1 MSDLDEQAQ
10 FFVQKGVRTVSVNGE
25 AEISTEPD
33 FITVTL
39 GVKEQNDDLE
49 LARAA
54 TLKGIQRVLEVA
66 KTFQFP
72 VEDVQTQKLSSEKVE
87 EIVGED
93 GIALHGFGESELT
106 SKRRKHEYFIVS
118 LDVMLVVH
126 GPRIEQYD
134 AVMQALLGTGAA
146 IDGESMETTRLG
158 DLRQEARILAVANA
172 KRKAED
178 LTTGTGVTVGP
189 PIIIRELGRE
199 STGGKDPRRN
209 KWGFMP
215 TGAHTIQTARK
226 STGGK
231 APRRQMATQATR
243 HLAHNAGMGEEKEA
257 EKTTAED
264 ITPKI
269 FQLGSIKV
277 ASEVEIVFEL
287 RVEAETAE

>member
-1 MSDLDEQAQ
+1 VGYHNPFQAEKTMSDLDEQAQ
-10 FFVQKGVRTVSVNGE
+10 FFVQKGVRTVLVNGE

-66 KTFQFP
+66 KAFQFP
-72 VEDVQTQKLSSEKVE
+72 VEDVQTQMLSSEKVE

-106 SKRRKHEYFIVS
+106 SKRRKNEYFIVS

-126 GPRIEQYD
+126 GPRIGQND

-172 KRKAED
+172 KRKAES
-178 LTTGTGVTVGP
+178 LTTGTGMTVPP
-189 PIIIRELGRE
+189 PIIIREFGRE
-199 STGGKDPRRN
+199 STGGQ
-209 KWGFMP
+209 
-215 TGAHTIQTARK
+215 GAPGADGDASNPAFCAQCGHGRGERGGEDDRGRYHAQYFPARV
-226 STGGK
+226 
-231 APRRQMATQATR
+231 
-243 HLAHNAGMGEEKEA
+243 
-257 EKTTAED
+257 D
-264 ITPKI
+264 
-269 FQLGSIKV
+269 
-277 ASEVEIVFEL
+277 
-287 RVEAETAE
+287 